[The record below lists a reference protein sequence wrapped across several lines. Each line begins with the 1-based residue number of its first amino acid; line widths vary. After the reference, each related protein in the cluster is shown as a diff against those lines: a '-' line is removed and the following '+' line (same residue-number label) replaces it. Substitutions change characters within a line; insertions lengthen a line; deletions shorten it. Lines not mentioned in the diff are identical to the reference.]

1 MTLQRYGVIM
11 KIKIKNIATV
21 QIGYSFRTRL
31 EASSTGI
38 PVIQM
43 KDLNSDNTVNCHNL
57 AKANIGKS
65 DARNFVKKSDLI
77 FRTRG
82 QNISSAV
89 IIDEPGI
96 AIVAAPLLI
105 IRVKS
110 PEILLPEYLNW
121 YISQRD
127 AQIFLAKANQTNQK
141 MISRKDIE
149 EMMVV
154 IPGLEKQKH
163 IIELA
168 SLSAQEQKLLT
179 ELAEKR
185 KQLTSKILMQFVT
198 GE

>member
-1 MTLQRYGVIM
+1 MALQHYGVIV
-11 KIKIKNIATV
+11 KTKIKNIATV
-21 QIGYSFRTRL
+21 QMGYSFRTRF
-31 EASSTGI
+31 ETCSTGI

-43 KDLNSDNTVNCHNL
+43 KDLKVDNTVNCHNL
-57 AKANIGKS
+57 AKANIGNS
-65 DARNFVKKSDLI
+65 DDRNFVKKGDLI

-89 IIDEPGI
+89 ILDEPGLS
-96 AIVAAPLLI
+96 IVAAPLLI
-105 IRVKS
+105 IRVKNQD
-110 PEILLPEYLNW
+110 IHLPEYLNW

-127 AQIFLAKANQTNQK
+127 AQIFLSKANQTNQK

-149 EMMVV
+149 EMEVA
-154 IPGLEKQKH
+154 IPSLEKQKY

-185 KQLTSKILMQFVT
+185 KQFTSKLLMQFVN